1 MFNIGDLVVS
11 SEFDG
16 VGKIQSLN
24 TILNEVG
31 ICFFESPLNHEA
43 RLLMTSL
50 DSVEL
55 VSLYEETVIYYKDPD
70 INRWMRT
77 RYGGSLPNNRHLLI
91 IRVNDSITVE
101 LADMYVL
108 NLGGEDLRP
117 ADFLAAQSN
126 DAPFFVPHRYR
137 FVKAYVEQR
146 ASCKAISAITS
157 SSIEL
162 EVHQLA
168 VVRRV
173 LQDETQKYLLAD
185 EVGLGKTIEAGIVIK
200 QHILEAKNASKVILA
215 VPEALITQWANE
227 LTIRFHLG
235 EVIDIGGENP
245 EALIH
250 ICAHHEIVNLMELIN
265 NPTML
270 VVDEMHLV
278 APYAWSTDNNLKNIY
293 NAYLNLA
300 NTSEVVLLLSGTPL
314 NGNEKNFLAML
325 CCLSSND
332 YSLTE
337 QGVID
342 FQERV
347 RQRELLGGL
356 YSSINPNSHNIVVR
370 NNVNQIRGMFP
381 DDIELQNKADQLLP
395 YLQGL
400 QVDGND
406 ADNRLNYIRQFKKY
420 LGDHYKIHQRML
432 RNRHDDPQLSNLFPG
447 LKGVQIQ
454 QIGLPN
460 NDITLDELIDDY
472 RCEAINNPKHF
483 QCMGDDTYL
492 EWLDLLLIAPVLIS
506 DKAQYLLDGTKN
518 LGDQEVQ
525 YLQQV
530 IEIAQLEQK
539 IKDESLKVSLNHW
552 LSHNTNGKVVVFCTE
567 KTIADHVY
575 QLLQVDYHDDVE
587 QHIRHVN
594 PEFCKTGNS
603 IKILVCDQNGED
615 GLNLHGGSKLA
626 VHYSIPRSISRIEQ
640 RLGRLNR
647 YSANLRGV
655 RPIDNMILIP
665 HSNRVV
671 TQWVELLSKTLN
683 IFKKSVASLQY
694 VLEEHLEGMWQEII
708 VDGVVVFDRSRA
720 ILEGNDGLIERESKR
735 VEVQHALMSL
745 DEDVQLAQQFSDEM
759 IDADE
764 VAEDQFKEMQGW
776 ITSVLSF
783 KLQQHGEGKFRFEFI
798 DNPQNGPITLV
809 DVRTFID
816 NCFIGIDHD
825 NGYPPTTH
833 LMSPSRS
840 LTVGNSN
847 IYPFRYGQPFVD
859 SIWKLLMSDSRGSCS
874 AILRP
879 LNINTNLPEPR
890 KFFKFD
896 WLLSADKNN
905 VSFARQRKGD
915 ELMPPKLDSF
925 WLNEQG
931 TIVTDQ
937 KVINFLNRPYDDN
950 VDKNIRVS
958 DWPQLN
964 SIFPEDQWKSSVLNA
979 EKVAMKEI
987 DNLLSGSNIQ
997 MYHKQLISMH
1007 AVVLV

>member
-1 MFNIGDLVVS
+1 
-11 SEFDG
+11 
-16 VGKIQSLN
+16 
-24 TILNEVG
+24 
-31 ICFFESPLNHEA
+31 
-43 RLLMTSL
+43 
-50 DSVEL
+50 
-55 VSLYEETVIYYKDPD
+55 
-70 INRWMRT
+70 
-77 RYGGSLPNNRHLLI
+77 
-91 IRVNDSITVE
+91 
-101 LADMYVL
+101 
-108 NLGGEDLRP
+108 
-117 ADFLAAQSN
+117 
-126 DAPFFVPHRYR
+126 
-137 FVKAYVEQR
+137 
-146 ASCKAISAITS
+146 
-157 SSIEL
+157 
-162 EVHQLA
+162 
-168 VVRRV
+168 
-173 LQDETQKYLLAD
+173 
-185 EVGLGKTIEAGIVIK
+185 VGLGKTIEAGIVIK
-200 QHILEAKNASKVILA
+200 QHVLETKNASRVILA
-215 VPEALITQWANE
+215 VPEVLMTQWFNE

-235 EVIDIGGENP
+235 DVIDIGGEDT
-245 EALIH
+245 EALIY
-250 ICAHHEIVNLMELIN
+250 ICAHHEILNLIELIN

-278 APYAWSTDNNLKNIY
+278 APYAWSTDNNLKDIY
-293 NAYLNLA
+293 NTYLNLA
-300 NTSEVVLLLSGTPL
+300 NNSEVVLLLSGTPL

-325 CCLSSND
+325 CCLSPHD
-332 YSLTE
+332 YSLSN
-337 QGVID
+337 QGIID
-342 FQERV
+342 FEEKV

-356 YSSINPNSHNIVVR
+356 YSSIDPNSHNIVVR
-370 NNVNQIRGMFP
+370 NNVNQIRIMFP
-381 DDIELQNKADQLLP
+381 NDIELQNKADQLLP
-395 YLQGL
+395 YLQTL
-400 QVDGND
+400 TVDE
-406 ADNRLNYIRQFKKY
+406 DNHRLNYIKQFKKY

-447 LKGVQIQ
+447 LNGVQIQ
-454 QIGLPN
+454 KIDLPQN
-460 NDITLDELIDDY
+460 YITLDELIDDY

-506 DKAQYLLDGTKN
+506 DKAQYLLNETKN
-518 LGDQEVQ
+518 IYDQEIQ
-525 YLQQV
+525 YLQQ
-530 IEIAQLEQK
+530 IKEIALLEQK
-539 IKDESLKVSLNHW
+539 LKDDTLKESLIQW
-552 LSHNTNGKVVVFCTE
+552 LTHNTNGKVVVFCT
-567 KTIADHVY
+567 KKSVADHVY
-575 QLLQVDYHDDVE
+575 QLLQFEYHDDVE
-587 QHIRHVN
+587 QHISQVN
-594 PEFCKTGNS
+594 PEFCKTGNR

-655 RPIDNMILIP
+655 RPIDNMVLIP
-665 HSNRVV
+665 HSDRVV
-671 TQWVELLSKTLN
+671 TQWVKLLSETLN

-708 VDGVVVFDRSRA
+708 VDGIVVFDNSRV
-720 ILEGNDGLIERESKR
+720 ILEGNNGLIKKESQR
-735 VEVQHALMSL
+735 VEVQHSLMSM

-783 KLQQHGEGKFRFEFI
+783 KLQEHGEGKFRFEFI
-798 DNPQNGPITLV
+798 DNPQNGAITLV
-809 DVRTFID
+809 DVRTFLD

-859 SIWKLLMSDSRGSCS
+859 SIWNLLMSDSRGSCS

-879 LNINTNLPEPR
+879 LNISTNLPEPR

-915 ELMPPKLDSF
+915 ELMPPKLASF

-937 KVINFLNRPYDDN
+937 KAINFLNRPYDDN

-958 DWPQLN
+958 DWPQLT
-964 SIFPEDQWKSSVLNA
+964 STFPEDQWKSSVLNA

-997 MYHKQLISMH
+997 TYHKQLISMH